1 MCSVFLVFTE
11 SWDIRGQIMYLGN
24 YNSTVGENLG
34 SVGQLLAMPAQLI
47 SNNLLSAVIHLYN
60 DLGPFYIFLV
70 ICTSFV
76 GEREKKKILSSSLHF
91 PFVLRHVFGR
101 LEYIALTS

>member
-1 MCSVFLVFTE
+1 MFTE
-11 SWDIRGQIMYLGN
+11 TLGADHVGN
-24 YNSTVGENLG
+24 YNSIVGENLG
-34 SVGQLLAMPAQLI
+34 SVGQLLAMSVQLI

-76 GEREKKKILSSSLHF
+76 
-91 PFVLRHVFGR
+91 
-101 LEYIALTS
+101 

>member
-76 GEREKKKILSSSLHF
+76 WEREKKRFSPRLFTF
-91 PFVLRHVFGR
+91 PL
-101 LEYIALTS
+101 Y

>member
-1 MCSVFLVFTE
+1 MKYVFSVFSVY
-11 SWDIRGQIMYLGN
+11 WDIRGQIMYLGN

-47 SNNLLSAVIHLYN
+47 SNNLLSAVIHLNN

-76 GEREKKKILSSSLHF
+76 WEREKKRFSPRLFTF
-91 PFVLRHVFGR
+91 PL
-101 LEYIALTS
+101 Y